1 MNSAVPSTIVEVVKN
16 LITPKGIKRNFE
28 GNELLAPPDIED
40 NDDESNSEDDDE
52 SGREDQNNNNL
63 NVSEQNAPPLDVDTP
78 TPVLAT
84 NNAETRILL
93 ANISD
98 DVEIQKGALFL
109 DKLGALLEEQ
119 ETSILF
125 MPYLKR
131 MRRANEFARWSIRKR
146 MMNNNCK
153 NVKNEGTGDSV
164 IDNEIAGP
172 SNDILVEGDEFYIS
186 ASDIDEEEDI
196 VVDDEEPFWNHDNN
210 QIWPSCNKLA
220 CKQL

>member
-1 MNSAVPSTIVEVVKN
+1 MGETVPSTIAEVVKN
-16 LITPKGIKRNFE
+16 LIPPKGIKRNFE

-52 SGREDQNNNNL
+52 SDREDENNNNL

-84 NNAETRILL
+84 NNAGTRVLL

-98 DVEIQKGALFL
+98 DVEIQKNALFL

-119 ETSILF
+119 NTSFLF
-125 MPYLKR
+125 MLHLKR

-146 MMNNNCK
+146 MMN
-153 NVKNEGTGDSV
+153 
-164 IDNEIAGP
+164 
-172 SNDILVEGDEFYIS
+172 DE
-186 ASDIDEEEDI
+186 
-196 VVDDEEPFWNHDNN
+196 
-210 QIWPSCNKLA
+210 
-220 CKQL
+220 